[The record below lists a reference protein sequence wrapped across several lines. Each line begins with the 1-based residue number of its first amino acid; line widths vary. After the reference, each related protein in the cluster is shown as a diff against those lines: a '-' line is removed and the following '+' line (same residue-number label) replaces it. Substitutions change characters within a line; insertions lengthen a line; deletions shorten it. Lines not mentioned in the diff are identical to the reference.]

1 MGAGTNVVF
10 GSFFKANIQH
20 AIVAHVF
27 QCFKGQVR
35 VDTANAIAQQQC
47 HMVYLARLSGFD
59 NNRSTQT
66 GALFNQVMVQSRAS
80 QQRRNR
86 SLFLRD
92 ATVGENEDNLTFF
105 DVFIGQGK
113 DFVQGL
119 FQASATLGHI
129 IEHGDGSS
137 FKIRNML

>member
-1 MGAGTNVVF
+1 
-10 GSFFKANIQH
+10 
-20 AIVAHVF
+20 
-27 QCFKGQVR
+27 
-35 VDTANAIAQQQC
+35 
-47 HMVYLARLSGFD
+47 MVYLARLSGFD

-137 FKIRNML
+137 FKIGNMS